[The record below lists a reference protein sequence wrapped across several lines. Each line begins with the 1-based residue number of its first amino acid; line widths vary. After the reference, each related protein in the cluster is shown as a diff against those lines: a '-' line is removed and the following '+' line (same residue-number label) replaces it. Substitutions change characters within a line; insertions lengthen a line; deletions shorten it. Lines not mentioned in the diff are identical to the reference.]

1 MPGEPV
7 CSLIVFCDLIVV
19 EQGSGKNSLI
29 GTFPNIASPVFPFVV
44 QRMFVHVEITNIVPE
59 QRPVTAVVN
68 IKAASGAVL
77 SSFGPPPLM
86 LPVLK
91 NQPPSS
97 SGLHVNLNIPFQN
110 LGFHVPGTYEC
121 EVIWNGDLIGSRK
134 FDVVHITPPQIN
146 PPQNQPTQP

>member
-29 GTFPNIASPVFPFVV
+29 GTFPNIASPVFPFPVA
-44 QRMFVHVEITNIVPE
+44 RMSVHVEITNIVPE
-59 QRPVTAVVN
+59 QKPVTAVVN

-77 SSFGPPPLM
+77 GSVGPPPIM

-97 SGLHVNLNIPFQN
+97 SGLHVNLNVFFQN
-110 LGFHVPGTYEC
+110 LGFHAPGTYEC
-121 EVIWNGDLIGSRK
+121 EVIWNGESIGSRK
-134 FDVVHITPPQIN
+134 FDVVHIPPPQIN
-146 PPQNQPTQP
+146 PSQNQPTQP